1 MLWIFFVHVG
11 IEGLSVETIPENKSD
26 EESENR
32 ILQQEL
38 NSPADEKVKWNKIQK
53 W

>member
-1 MLWIFFVHVG
+1 MDIFVHVG

-32 ILQQEL
+32 IQLEL